1 MSAPADVRPDAGI
14 PHIRRSSMRSF
25 GASRRR
31 KSDMSMA
38 EPEWFRYVE
47 WDYSDPSFPVMKG
60 LRKDTPPE
68 LVKKFEED
76 QKAFRRAREQGIIF

>member
-1 MSAPADVRPDAGI
+1 
-14 PHIRRSSMRSF
+14 
-25 GASRRR
+25 
-31 KSDMSMA
+31 MSMA

-76 QKAFRRAREQGIIF
+76 QKAYRRAREQGIIF

>member
-1 MSAPADVRPDAGI
+1 
-14 PHIRRSSMRSF
+14 
-25 GASRRR
+25 
-31 KSDMSMA
+31 MSMA

-68 LVKKFEED
+68 LVKKLEE
-76 QKAFRRAREQGIIF
+76 KGYSSAAATAVTRGCLW